1 MIKSSRGEKTETI
14 SRKNERRTATKESVK
29 SSGKGSWSG
38 GWEIERRVTP
48 ENMIN
53 KEVSANL

>member
-14 SRKNERRTATKESVK
+14 SRKNERRTVTKESVK